1 MTRKVRRTRNK
12 STKSFRKGRHTPRK
26 VRRSPRKTIR
36 SNRKVR
42 RSTRKVMRS
51 NRKVRRST
59 MKRRTSRKL
68 RQQGGAFSAAKKG
81 LKGLKPRGKSVN
93 SGEDII
99 KTILTNLDTL
109 NNKCFPGAGNWDAE
123 IQKEAEVHAVN
134 ANRKQLSDRATEKSR
149 AQAAQE
155 AAQTAQEAA
164 QTADDEDWEALIAK
178 LPQQPALDDPLSP
191 RAGDEDKAVTV
202 ADEQLQP
209 PPPQVMEKSIHHHL
223 CTNLTTRGT

>member
-12 STKSFRKGRHTPRK
+12 STSKSFRKGRHTPRK

-59 MKRRTSRKL
+59 MKRRTPRKL

-99 KTILTNLDTL
+99 KTILTNIHNYCQILT
-109 NNKCFPGAGNWDAE
+109 
-123 IQKEAEVHAVN
+123 QY
-134 ANRKQLSDRATEKSR
+134 LSNIENIIKD
-149 AQAAQE
+149 
-155 AAQTAQEAA
+155 
-164 QTADDEDWEALIAK
+164 
-178 LPQQPALDDPLSP
+178 
-191 RAGDEDKAVTV
+191 
-202 ADEQLQP
+202 
-209 PPPQVMEKSIHHHL
+209 
-223 CTNLTTRGT
+223 